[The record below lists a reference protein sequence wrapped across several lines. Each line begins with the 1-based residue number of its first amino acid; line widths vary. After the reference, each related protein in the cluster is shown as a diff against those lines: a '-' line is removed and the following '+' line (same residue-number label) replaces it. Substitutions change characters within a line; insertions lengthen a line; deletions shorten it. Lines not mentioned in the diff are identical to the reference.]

1 MLIAQV
7 LIELNMKLK
16 IRIAKQRKGIRV
28 IDDTNKNTFQIMRNL
43 KILKI
48 HLYYVL
54 SFIFRAKNDTIPT
67 VFNKKVW
74 IIDHIYL
81 IRYSQKNFVQSLI
94 KHEQTKYAIYIRGP
108 RFWNNKLQT
117 NHKSLTSKALFKGK
131 IKELLLTL
139 DTEVQYF

>member
-67 VFNKKVW
+67 VFNKKV
-74 IIDHIYL
+74 
-81 IRYSQKNFVQSLI
+81 
-94 KHEQTKYAIYIRGP
+94 
-108 RFWNNKLQT
+108 
-117 NHKSLTSKALFKGK
+117 
-131 IKELLLTL
+131 
-139 DTEVQYF
+139 

>member
-7 LIELNMKLK
+7 LIELNIKLK

-43 KILKI
+43 KILNI

-67 VFNKKVW
+67 VFNKKV
-74 IIDHIYL
+74 
-81 IRYSQKNFVQSLI
+81 
-94 KHEQTKYAIYIRGP
+94 
-108 RFWNNKLQT
+108 
-117 NHKSLTSKALFKGK
+117 
-131 IKELLLTL
+131 
-139 DTEVQYF
+139 